1 MRTADL
7 ALAAFALPPD
17 TGAGREPLPQDG
29 PPFGDLLS
37 LMEDARPAPR
47 REGEALRD
55 DATEPLPAEPLPRL
69 PTASLDRL
77 LARCERP
84 APERGGIDTAPAP
97 RPVLVLPQQDTRP
110 IDAIETEAEPPSDT
124 TAPETPPQPAAM
136 PLLAISLAPITDAR
150 DMPAPDIAPRAQAM
164 PAPVP
169 LAAPAGSAD
178 APPPMQLVVLR
189 QETHFAPVR
198 AFTQPAS
205 ASLPV
210 APADTQRDAA
220 TSEATGA
227 PAADAPSPDLDP
239 HDNRM
244 PVRPLPPRAAPDD
257 TQGDPPQLRRIAP
270 DPSQAPARPTA
281 PVAEPPKL
289 QPALKAEAAPT
300 LPFASLAQVGRA
312 IAAEVAQIDPAAAGA
327 PAGGAIEVPESA
339 ARTGPVR
346 VLDIALSPE
355 TLGRVV
361 VHMRLTPHGLTVRLK
376 ADNPATAEL
385 LAADKDHL
393 SALLGSAGLTDVELD
408 VGGPVLSQ
416 LDAPV
421 RSLAAMEGPPPQ
433 ESADEGQGGGRGSTD
448 PGQQGRN
455 GRQDRTFPD
464 DDAAPSFADE
474 PRAGPG

>member
-7 ALAAFALPPD
+7 TLAAFALAPD
-17 TGAGREPLPQDG
+17 TAAGREPLPQDG

-37 LMEDARPAPR
+37 LMEDVRPAPR

-69 PTASLDRL
+69 PAASLDRL

-97 RPVLVLPQQDTRP
+97 RAALVLPPQETHP
-110 IDAIETEAEPPSDT
+110 IDATESEAESPSDT
-124 TAPETPPQPAAM
+124 PDTPLQPPAM
-136 PLLAISLAPITDAR
+136 PLLAISPAPAMDAR
-150 DMPAPDIAPRAQAM
+150 DTPAPDVAPRAQAR

-178 APPPMQLVVLR
+178 APPMQLVVLR

-205 ASLPV
+205 APLPL
-210 APADTQRDAA
+210 ARADTQRPAS
-220 TSEATGA
+220 TREATGA
-227 PAADAPSPDLDP
+227 PAADALSPDLDP
-239 HDNRM
+239 SENRM
-244 PVRPLPPRAAPDD
+244 PVRPLPPPVAPDD
-257 TQGDPPQLRRIAP
+257 TQGDPTQPRRIAP
-270 DPSQAPARPTA
+270 DPRQAPARPTV

-289 QPALKAEAAPT
+289 QPALKAEAAPA

-327 PAGGAIEVPESA
+327 PAGGAIEVPESGA
-339 ARTGPVR
+339 PTGPVR

-448 PGQQGRN
+448 PGRQGRN